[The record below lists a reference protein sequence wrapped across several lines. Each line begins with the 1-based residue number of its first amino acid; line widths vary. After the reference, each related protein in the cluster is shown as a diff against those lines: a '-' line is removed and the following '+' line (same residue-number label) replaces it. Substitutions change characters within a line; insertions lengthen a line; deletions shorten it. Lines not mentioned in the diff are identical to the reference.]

1 MMIRILKK
9 DMKRRKS
16 VNVILF
22 LFMFLASVFLA
33 SSINNILVVSSAVDY
48 YMDYANIPDVN
59 LVTFSISE
67 KGKISA
73 WLDQEAPD
81 VEDYDYNTLISIL
94 DKDISITDP
103 SGNTMYLGTTDASYC
118 KVFDENGDPFTLNPG
133 QIALPRSLT
142 EHNNLK
148 TGDSVRV
155 KAGDTERTF
164 SLACIA
170 KDAAFGSD
178 MVGMKRLIINPED
191 YREISGDEKAEIFGL
206 YYVNTSD
213 EEAFTKEM
221 NRQGFQTLASTVTI
235 DTYKMIYMFDMILA
249 GLLVTTGICL
259 ILIALLVLRFTLV
272 FTLEEDYREIGIM
285 KAIGIRNFG
294 IQKIYLLKYLFLV
307 VSGAVLGMAASI
319 PIGQAMISSVSKNMI
334 MEKSSANLWV
344 NIFSTALIITFVML
358 FCYFCTRRLRKIS
371 AIAAIRG
378 GNTGKRYKRRAG
390 IRLYQ
395 RSMLPVPCFLGM
407 NDMFSNVK
415 RYIMLMITF
424 SISFI
429 LITIPLNTL
438 NTMRSDEMALKF
450 SLDPES
456 AVFISRIEL
465 DGDERYSN
473 STDLTEGMER
483 VEREL
488 AEQGYNATLTGV
500 SIYFLWFEE
509 AEENEKQN
517 IMVTQFLG
525 AGKNCLTYQEGT
537 APELE
542 NEIAFSK
549 NLMEK
554 NHWEIG
560 DYVDAKIGGQ
570 NKRMII
576 TGKFSDYMQIGSSAR
591 MNPEIDLQ
599 GETMFDYWC
608 IQVDMETDKTQKEL
622 AEELN
627 QKLPEY
633 EWVEAQEIVD
643 KNVGGLQESLEDL
656 MLPMTGI
663 LCGVIMLITF
673 LMERLFIA
681 REKGEIAMMK
691 SIGFKHSTIRLW
703 QVIRILC
710 AALVSMVA
718 AIPLSLLS
726 NHFVLKPVF
735 AIMGAELDIQVV
747 PWMVYGLYPGIL
759 IAGITAATVMAAWNI
774 KKIHIHE
781 MNNME

>member
-1 MMIRILKK
+1 MIRILKK

-390 IRLYQ
+390 IRLYR

-473 STDLTEGMER
+473 SADLTEGMER

-525 AGKNCLTYQEGT
+525 ADKNCLTYQEGT

-710 AALVSMVA
+710 TALVSMVA

-747 PWMVYGLYPGIL
+747 PWMVYGVYPGIL